1 MADSAIEEAVRSSGI
16 EIFGNLELILN
27 ASNKSGY
34 KDVYPLQRK
43 KRPWQAKVWDAA
55 RQSHVSLGSFGTPRE
70 AAVAVATA
78 RTAGLENLPS
88 PDKSRAARGS
98 GAERAGGNARS
109 GLYVKFCVKK
119 INVAQPRSVRLRPW
133 SRSQPR
139 AKVRIQSTTSS

>member
-78 RTAGLENLPS
+78 RTTGLENLPS
-88 PDKSRAARGS
+88 PLSSTCLETCTAGERLVKPG
-98 GAERAGGNARS
+98 GFAE
-109 GLYVKFCVKK
+109 
-119 INVAQPRSVRLRPW
+119 
-133 SRSQPR
+133 
-139 AKVRIQSTTSS
+139 

>member
-43 KRPWQAKVWDAA
+43 KRPWQAKGWDAA

-78 RTAGLENLPS
+78 RTTGLENLPS

-98 GAERAGGNARS
+98 GGAPPPN
-109 GLYVKFCVKK
+109 
-119 INVAQPRSVRLRPW
+119 IP
-133 SRSQPR
+133 
-139 AKVRIQSTTSS
+139 

>member
-55 RQSHVSLGSFGTPRE
+55 SRDSRCLRLGR
-70 AAVAVATA
+70 
-78 RTAGLENLPS
+78 
-88 PDKSRAARGS
+88 
-98 GAERAGGNARS
+98 
-109 GLYVKFCVKK
+109 
-119 INVAQPRSVRLRPW
+119 
-133 SRSQPR
+133 
-139 AKVRIQSTTSS
+139 